1 MQYEENNLDLFDT
14 TKHERDAKSRP
25 GVSYGLSAR
34 RLASEI
40 ESLPLEEKVAAL
52 NEIRAELHKVS
63 PFKDEPIDYVQW
75 VLTDA
80 VHANDYNPNSVA
92 PPEMELLEHSIDHDG
107 YTQPVVGWQDSDSTY
122 EVVDGFHRT
131 TVAKRSD
138 AVRERLQGFMPIVAI
153 QSKNLGR
160 NDRVASTIRHNRAR
174 GKHNVESMS
183 DIVIELKKRNWSD
196 TRIAK
201 ELGMDQDEVL
211 RLCQITGLS
220 EVFADEQF
228 SQSWDA
234 VIMSEDDI
242 SIIDESDIGGA
253 ACPDKDRIF
262 HEWEDWE
269 CYPAGFYG
277 DKPPKGMTASD
288 CEETYRSFLA
298 DIPRF
303 EAALHRVITEWKYSC
318 EHYLTNQKMNRIAWL
333 GQASM
338 CIESGIPSRFCGGYN
353 MLTEEQKEAADR
365 KAHEYLNKW
374 LEKNGR
380 ETLTWEDAQSKTK
393 ANIY

>member
-1 MQYEENNLDLFDT
+1 MNSLNYTLPLDDQVNQG
-14 TKHERDAKSRP
+14 EPSASRP
-25 GVSYGLSAR
+25 AGGYRFAAR
-34 RLASEI
+34 RLAE
-40 ESLPLEEKVAAL
+40 ELKGLPLAEKVTAL
-52 NEIRAELHKVS
+52 NEIREELHQVS
-63 PFKDEPIDYVQW
+63 PFKNEPIDFVKW
-75 VLTDA
+75 VLSDC

-92 PPEMELLEHSIDHDG
+92 PPEMALLEHSIDHDG
-107 YTQPVVGWQDSDSTY
+107 FTQPVVGWQDTNFTY

-131 TVAKRSD
+131 TVSKRSES
-138 AVRERLQGFMPIVAI
+138 VRERLQGFMPIVSI
-153 QSKNLGR
+153 QAKNLDR

-174 GKHNVESMS
+174 GKHKVESMS

-220 EVFADEQF
+220 EVFSDEQF

-234 VIMSEDDI
+234 VIMEDEDLAFV
-242 SIIDESDIGGA
+242 DESDIGGA
-253 ACPDKDRIF
+253 ECPDEQRIF
-262 HEWEDWE
+262 HEWQDWE

-277 DKPPKGMTASD
+277 DKPPKGMTVAD
-288 CEETYRSFLA
+288 CEQAYCDFLA
-298 DIPRF
+298 NIPEF
-303 EAALHRVITEWKYSC
+303 EAALQRVITEWKYSC

-338 CIESGIPSRFCGGYN
+338 CLLYGVPARFCGGYN
-353 MLTEEQKEAADR
+353 MLTDDQKEAADR

-374 LEKNGR
+374 LKANGR
-380 ETLTWEDAQSKTK
+380 EPLSWEEAQSKTR

>member
-1 MQYEENNLDLFDT
+1 MNEENLDMFP
-14 TKHERDAKSRP
+14 EE
-25 GVSYGLSAR
+25 LSVGEKRNA
-34 RLASEI
+34 LAEMVEVLSNTI
-40 ESLPLEEKVAAL
+40 ASLPLDEKVEAL
-52 NEIRAELHKVS
+52 NEAREALHSVS
-63 PFKDEPIDYVQW
+63 PFKNEPIDFVRW
-75 VLTDA
+75 IFTDS

-92 PPEMELLEHSIDHDG
+92 PPEMALLEHSIDHDG
-107 YTQPVVGWQDSDSTY
+107 FTQPVVGWQDNDNSY

-138 AVRERLQGFMPIVAI
+138 SVRERLIGYMPIVAI
-153 QSKNLGR
+153 QAKNIDR

-174 GKHNVESMS
+174 GKHKVESMS

-220 EVFADEQF
+220 EVFSDEQF

-234 VIMSEDDI
+234 AILNDDDI
-242 SIIDESDIGGA
+242 ALVDESEIAGA
-253 ACPDKDRIF
+253 ECPDENRVF

-277 DKPPKGMTASD
+277 DKPPKGMTVPE
-288 CEETYRSFLA
+288 CEEAYRNFLA
-298 DIPRF
+298 DMPAF
-303 EAALHRVITEWKYSC
+303 ESALHRVIAEWKYSC

-338 CIESGIPSRFCGGYN
+338 CLVNGVPARFCGGYN
-353 MLTEEQKEAADR
+353 MLSADQKEAADR

-374 LEKNGR
+374 LEQNGR
-380 ETLTWEDAQSKTK
+380 EPLSWDEAQSKTR

>member
-1 MQYEENNLDLFDT
+1 MNEENLDMFP
-14 TKHERDAKSRP
+14 EE
-25 GVSYGLSAR
+25 LSVGEKRNA
-34 RLASEI
+34 LAEMVEVLSNTI
-40 ESLPLEEKVAAL
+40 ASLPLDEKVEAL
-52 NEIRAELHKVS
+52 NEAREALHSVS
-63 PFKDEPIDYVQW
+63 PFKNEPIDFVRW
-75 VLTDA
+75 IFTDS

-92 PPEMELLEHSIDHDG
+92 PPEMALLEHSIDHDG
-107 YTQPVVGWQDSDSTY
+107 FTQPVVGWQESDDIY

-138 AVRERLQGFMPIVAI
+138 GVRERLLGYMPIVAI
-153 QSKNLGR
+153 QSKNIDR

-174 GKHNVESMS
+174 GKHKVESMS

-220 EVFADEQF
+220 EVFSDEQF

-234 VIMSEDDI
+234 AILNDDDI
-242 SIIDESDIGGA
+242 ALVDESEIAGA
-253 ACPDKDRIF
+253 ECPDENRVF

-277 DKPPKGMTASD
+277 DKPPKGMTVPE
-288 CEETYRSFLA
+288 CEEAYRDFLA
-298 DIPRF
+298 DIPAF
-303 EAALHRVITEWKYSC
+303 ESALQRVITEWKYSC

-338 CIESGIPSRFCGGYN
+338 CLVNGVPARFCGGYN
-353 MLTEEQKEAADR
+353 MLSADQKEAADR

-374 LEKNGR
+374 LEQNGR
-380 ETLTWEDAQSKTK
+380 EPLNWDEAQSKTR

>member
-1 MQYEENNLDLFDT
+1 MNEENLDMFP
-14 TKHERDAKSRP
+14 EE
-25 GVSYGLSAR
+25 LSVGEKRNA
-34 RLASEI
+34 LAEMVEVLSNTI
-40 ESLPLEEKVAAL
+40 ASLPLDEKVEAL
-52 NEIRAELHKVS
+52 NEAREALHSVS
-63 PFKDEPIDYVQW
+63 PFKNEPIDFVRW
-75 VLTDA
+75 IFTDS

-92 PPEMELLEHSIDHDG
+92 PPEMALLEHSIDHDG
-107 YTQPVVGWQDSDSTY
+107 FTQPVVGWQESDDIY

-138 AVRERLQGFMPIVAI
+138 GVRERLLGYMPIVAI
-153 QSKNLGR
+153 QSKNIDR

-174 GKHNVESMS
+174 GKHKVESMS

-220 EVFADEQF
+220 EVFSDEQF

-234 VIMSEDDI
+234 AILNDDDI
-242 SIIDESDIGGA
+242 ALVDESEIAGA
-253 ACPDKDRIF
+253 ECPDENRVF

-277 DKPPKGMTASD
+277 DKPPKGMTVPE
-288 CEETYRSFLA
+288 CEEAYRDFLA
-298 DIPRF
+298 DIPAF
-303 EAALHRVITEWKYSC
+303 ESALQRVITEWKYSC

-338 CIESGIPSRFCGGYN
+338 CLVNGVPARFCGGYN
-353 MLTEEQKEAADR
+353 MLSADQKEAADR

-374 LEKNGR
+374 LELNGR
-380 ETLTWEDAQSKTK
+380 EPLSWDEAQSKTR

>member
-1 MQYEENNLDLFDT
+1 MNEENLDMFP
-14 TKHERDAKSRP
+14 EE
-25 GVSYGLSAR
+25 LSVGEKRNA
-34 RLASEI
+34 LAEMVEVLSNTI
-40 ESLPLEEKVAAL
+40 ASLPLDEKVEAL
-52 NEIRAELHKVS
+52 NEAREALHSVS
-63 PFKDEPIDYVQW
+63 PFKNEPIDFVRW
-75 VLTDA
+75 IFTDS

-92 PPEMELLEHSIDHDG
+92 PPEMALLEHSIDHDG
-107 YTQPVVGWQDSDSTY
+107 FTQPVVGWQESDDSY

-138 AVRERLQGFMPIVAI
+138 SVRERLLGYMPIVAI
-153 QSKNLGR
+153 QSKNIDR

-174 GKHNVESMS
+174 GKHKVESMS

-220 EVFADEQF
+220 EVFSDEQF

-234 VIMSEDDI
+234 AILNDDDI
-242 SIIDESDIGGA
+242 ALVDESEIAGA
-253 ACPDKDRIF
+253 ECPDENRVF

-277 DKPPKGMTASD
+277 DKPPKGMTVPE
-288 CEETYRSFLA
+288 CEEAYRDFLA
-298 DIPRF
+298 DIPAF
-303 EAALHRVITEWKYSC
+303 EAALRRVITEWKYSC

-338 CIESGIPSRFCGGYN
+338 CLVNGVPARFCGGYN
-353 MLTEEQKEAADR
+353 MLSADQKEAADR

-374 LEKNGR
+374 LEQNGR
-380 ETLTWEDAQSKTK
+380 EPLNWDEAQSKTR

>member
-1 MQYEENNLDLFDT
+1 MNEENLDMFP
-14 TKHERDAKSRP
+14 EE
-25 GVSYGLSAR
+25 LSVGEKRNA
-34 RLASEI
+34 LAEMVEVLSNTI
-40 ESLPLEEKVAAL
+40 ASLPLDEKVEAL
-52 NEIRAELHKVS
+52 NEAREALHSVS
-63 PFKDEPIDYVQW
+63 PFKNEPIDFVRW
-75 VLTDA
+75 IFTDS

-92 PPEMELLEHSIDHDG
+92 PPEMALLEHSIDHDG
-107 YTQPVVGWQDSDSTY
+107 FTQPVVGWQESDDIY

-138 AVRERLQGFMPIVAI
+138 GVRERLLGYMPIVAI
-153 QSKNLGR
+153 QSKNIDR

-174 GKHNVESMS
+174 GKHKVESMS

-220 EVFADEQF
+220 EVFSDEQF

-234 VIMSEDDI
+234 AILNDDDI
-242 SIIDESDIGGA
+242 ALVDESEIAGA
-253 ACPDKDRIF
+253 ECPDENRVF

-277 DKPPKGMTASD
+277 DKPPKGMTVPE
-288 CEETYRSFLA
+288 CEEAYRDFLA
-298 DIPRF
+298 DIPAF
-303 EAALHRVITEWKYSC
+303 ESALQRVITEWKYSC

-338 CIESGIPSRFCGGYN
+338 CLVNGVPARFCGGYN
-353 MLTEEQKEAADR
+353 MLSADQKEAADR

-374 LEKNGR
+374 LEQNGR
-380 ETLTWEDAQSKTK
+380 EPLSWDEAQSKTR

>member
-1 MQYEENNLDLFDT
+1 MNEENLDIFP
-14 TKHERDAKSRP
+14 EE
-25 GVSYGLSAR
+25 LSVGEKRNA
-34 RLASEI
+34 LAEMVEVLSNTI
-40 ESLPLEEKVAAL
+40 ASLPLDEKVEAL
-52 NEIRAELHKVS
+52 NEAREALHSVS
-63 PFKDEPIDYVQW
+63 PFKNEPIDFVRW
-75 VLTDA
+75 IFTDS

-92 PPEMELLEHSIDHDG
+92 PPEMALLEHSIDHDG
-107 YTQPVVGWQDSDSTY
+107 FTQPVVGWQESDDSY

-138 AVRERLQGFMPIVAI
+138 SVRERLLGYMPIVAI
-153 QSKNLGR
+153 QSKNIDR

-174 GKHNVESMS
+174 GKHKVESMS

-220 EVFADEQF
+220 EVFSDEQF

-234 VIMSEDDI
+234 AILNDDDI
-242 SIIDESDIGGA
+242 ALVDESEIAGA
-253 ACPDKDRIF
+253 ECPDENRVF

-277 DKPPKGMTASD
+277 DKPPKGMTVPE
-288 CEETYRSFLA
+288 CEEAYRDFLA
-298 DIPRF
+298 DIPAF
-303 EAALHRVITEWKYSC
+303 ESALQRVITEWKYSC

-338 CIESGIPSRFCGGYN
+338 CLVNGVPARFCGGYN
-353 MLTEEQKEAADR
+353 MLSADQKEAADR

-374 LEKNGR
+374 LELNGR
-380 ETLTWEDAQSKTK
+380 EPLSWDEAQSKTR

>member
-1 MQYEENNLDLFDT
+1 MNEENLDMFP
-14 TKHERDAKSRP
+14 EE
-25 GVSYGLSAR
+25 LSVGEKRNA
-34 RLASEI
+34 LAEMVEVLSNTI
-40 ESLPLEEKVAAL
+40 ASLPLDEKVEAL
-52 NEIRAELHKVS
+52 NEAREALHSVS
-63 PFKDEPIDYVQW
+63 PFKNEPIDFVRW
-75 VLTDA
+75 IFTDS

-92 PPEMELLEHSIDHDG
+92 PPEMALLEHSIDHDG
-107 YTQPVVGWQDSDSTY
+107 FTQPVVGWQESDDIY

-138 AVRERLQGFMPIVAI
+138 GVRERLLGYMPIVAI
-153 QSKNLGR
+153 QSKNIDR

-174 GKHNVESMS
+174 GKHKVESMS

-220 EVFADEQF
+220 EVFSDEQF

-234 VIMSEDDI
+234 AILNDDDI
-242 SIIDESDIGGA
+242 ALVDESEIAGA
-253 ACPDKDRIF
+253 ECPDENRVF

-277 DKPPKGMTASD
+277 DKPPKGMTVPE
-288 CEETYRSFLA
+288 CEEAYRDFLA
-298 DIPRF
+298 DIPAF
-303 EAALHRVITEWKYSC
+303 EAALRRVITEWKYSC

-338 CIESGIPSRFCGGYN
+338 CLVNGVPARFCGGYN
-353 MLTEEQKEAADR
+353 MLSADQKEAADR

-374 LEKNGR
+374 LEQNGR
-380 ETLTWEDAQSKTK
+380 EPLSWDEAQSKTR

>member
-1 MQYEENNLDLFDT
+1 MNEENLDMFP
-14 TKHERDAKSRP
+14 EE
-25 GVSYGLSAR
+25 LSVGEKRNA
-34 RLASEI
+34 LAEMVEVLSNAI
-40 ESLPLEEKVAAL
+40 ASLPLDEKVEAL
-52 NEIRAELHKVS
+52 NEAREALHSVS
-63 PFKDEPIDYVQW
+63 PFKNEPIDFVRW
-75 VLTDA
+75 IFTDS

-92 PPEMELLEHSIDHDG
+92 PPEMALLEHSIDHDG
-107 YTQPVVGWQDSDSTY
+107 FTQPVVGWQESDDSY

-138 AVRERLQGFMPIVAI
+138 SVRERLLGYMPIVAI
-153 QSKNLGR
+153 QSKNIDR

-174 GKHNVESMS
+174 GKHKVESMS

-220 EVFADEQF
+220 EVFSDEQF

-234 VIMSEDDI
+234 AILNDDDI
-242 SIIDESDIGGA
+242 ALVDESEIAGA
-253 ACPDKDRIF
+253 ECPDENRVF

-277 DKPPKGMTASD
+277 DKPPKGMTVPE
-288 CEETYRSFLA
+288 CEEAYRDFLA
-298 DIPRF
+298 DIPAF
-303 EAALHRVITEWKYSC
+303 ESALQRVITEWKYSC

-338 CIESGIPSRFCGGYN
+338 CLVNVVPARFCGGYN
-353 MLTEEQKEAADR
+353 MLSADQKEAADR

-374 LEKNGR
+374 LEQNGR
-380 ETLTWEDAQSKTK
+380 EPLSWDEAQSKTR